1 MVVMKLTKVLLSLRI
16 FESVQ
21 HLACYVTSPYMCN
34 YVDCKAES
42 VL

>member
-1 MVVMKLTKVLLSLRI
+1 MIVMKLTKVLLRI

-34 YVDCKAES
+34 YVVCRAES